1 MILMAGG
8 FQHELRQGNL
18 TGKWSEPLAL
28 ADSRFQRVDLQPVR
42 SASDC
47 VGTLVRWSL
56 HIIST
61 PKEFGGI
68 DPRFKYEEKAMQQ
81 IFAGIEC
88 NTLAS

>member
-1 MILMAGG
+1 MWTCSPFEVQAIV
-8 FQHELRQGNL
+8 
-18 TGKWSEPLAL
+18 LAL
-28 ADSRFQRVDLQPVR
+28 
-42 SASDC
+42 
-47 VGTLVRWSL
+47 WSL

-88 NTLAS
+88 NTVQHIGFLSFR